1 MILRRFAEA
10 VREQNWFQVMLEVAI
25 VVVGIFLGLQVDNW
39 NQARK
44 DRIEERHILSR
55 LHGEMETSVDFLQ
68 TIWKRQQEGWQSMM
82 SALDVVFARSNR
94 DELSDDECGAIGRSG
109 YLTMVTVDLPSLKEL
124 TSSGRLTVISDINLR
139 LAIARL
145 QQLSESNK
153 NLLDGSRTTTTHL
166 FSKYPDKV
174 RSEGYWSEEEKEVR
188 LRFRC
193 DLQAMRADRG
203 FRNDLS
209 LNADSFDG
217 FYNQGVRRELAQLER
232 IHDLVDEFLS
242 ISH

>member
-10 VREQNWFQVMLEVAI
+10 VREQNWFTVMLEVAI

-68 TIWKRQQEGWQSMM
+68 TIWKRQQKGWQSMI

-94 DELSDDECGAIGRSG
+94 GELSDDECGAIGRSG
-109 YLTMVTVDLPSLKEL
+109 YLTMVTVDLPSLEEL
-124 TSSGRLTVISDINLR
+124 TSSGRVTVISDINLR
-139 LAIARL
+139 LSIARL
-145 QQLSESNK
+145 QQLSDSNK
-153 NLLDGSRTTTTHL
+153 NLLDGSRTTHL
-166 FSKYPDKV
+166 FSKYPDMV
-174 RSEGYWSEEEKEVR
+174 RSEGYWSEEENEVR

-193 DLQAMRADRG
+193 DLEAMRADSG

-217 FYNQGVRRELAQLER
+217 YYNQGVRRELEQLER

-242 ISH
+242 IRH